1 VRAPSPRRSRAAV
14 AAQEIAAVNFEE
26 PRTFRPIEIE
36 EQIALLPRNARCK
49 GMFFQDMLERA
60 HRVDPG
66 ADVHRLAGL
75 APRRYIPVLDY
86 PHADWM
92 RLAAACAAVI
102 NPRGH
107 TGEGLRMLGR
117 HAYDAVFLNP
127 LGKVLFGPL
136 GFNLERVIAHAGL
149 GYRLGL
155 NFGRVESQRVDE
167 AHFRVEFSA
176 MPTFL
181 ETYNVGVI
189 EGAIAHYHC
198 KPQLKVAPDGWSH
211 LVLDARWE

>member
-1 VRAPSPRRSRAAV
+1 VE
-14 AAQEIAAVNFEE
+14 QDVNFEE
-26 PRTFRPIEIE
+26 PRGFRSIEID
-36 EQIALLPRNARCK
+36 EQIAQLPRNARCK

-60 HRVDPG
+60 HRADPV
-66 ADVHRLAGL
+66 ADVHLLAGL
-75 APRRYIPVLDY
+75 PRKRYVPVLDY

-92 RLAAACAAVI
+92 RLAVACATVI
-102 NPRGH
+102 NPKGH
-107 TGEGLRMLGR
+107 AGDGLRMLGR

-127 LGKVLFGPL
+127 LGKVLFGPM
-136 GFNLERVIAHAGL
+136 GFNLEQVLAHAGL

-155 NFGRVESQRVDE
+155 NFGRVESRRVGDG
-167 AHFRVEFSA
+167 HFQVEFTG

-198 KPQLKVAPDGWSH
+198 KPVVKVAMDGWAKM
-211 LVLDARWE
+211 LLDARWE